1 MHSILIAARE
11 TEADHMPEEGER
23 RQAWGA
29 DDERQQRKEERR
41 NSREG
46 AELSWRRGG
55 DCGKEEEGRE
65 DVGRRSSRPLG
76 LTCGS
81 QQHQKD

>member
-23 RQAWGA
+23 RQARGA
-29 DDERQQRKEERR
+29 NDERQQRKEERR

-46 AELSWRRGG
+46 AELS
-55 DCGKEEEGRE
+55 
-65 DVGRRSSRPLG
+65 
-76 LTCGS
+76 
-81 QQHQKD
+81 